1 MKIFPFLS
9 LHGCSSFLGN
19 HNFFFTINCNKTSC
33 HPIRSVIILV
43 IYRSD
48 FRCTVVRFCYHSY
61 DYSHIELHSVLLLLP
76 IMQDWLRYPDN
87 AETTRDTV
95 MTVLSAVDSILVRAT
110 YSTTTTKARSE
121 FNYFD
126 YNISHL
132 ILPQYDHL

>member
-43 IYRSD
+43 IYRS
-48 FRCTVVRFCYHSY
+48 

-121 FNYFD
+121 FNYFN